1 MGASAVSSA
10 LPMAWRS
17 AALGSGAAGAYAWRV
32 PRLAA
37 GGPLTLPGKFD
48 KSQAVLR
55 AILESPQ
62 GIVIFALDRD
72 YRYLAFNENH
82 ARTIKLIWGEQI
94 AVGMNMLDVI
104 KREDDRL
111 KAKANFDRALNGES
125 FTLHEAYGDEALERR
140 YYEDAYNPIRD
151 DGSVIGLT
159 VYLTDITERY
169 RKDQELELYRNGLE
183 ELVERRTAE
192 LKSAHEQLL
201 HVQKLESLGVLAG
214 GVAHDF
220 NNLLAVILG
229 RAELAAAAIPRG
241 SAAHAHLTLVQETA
255 LEARM
260 LTKQLL
266 GYSGKGK
273 FMVQLLDLKQ
283 LIDSMMQLLRASISR
298 AVTLTFDSAVEPQL
312 VEADS
317 TQLRQ
322 VVLNLVTNAA
332 EAIGDQVGR
341 VTIRT
346 LTRHVDRDYLA
357 RTRAQP
363 PITPGTY
370 VVIEVQDDGCGMDEH
385 VRGKLFDP
393 FFTTKFAGRGLGL
406 AAVLGIVAGHR
417 GSIAVTSQ
425 LGKGSTFA
433 VLLPFAGSDRE
444 PPKPRSTPPAPNT
457 ERRGTVLV
465 IDDERAVRS
474 VTAVSLES
482 AGHTVLTAASGRE
495 GVDIYKQ
502 KRGEVEL
509 VLLDLT
515 MPDMNGEQT
524 LRALQALEP
533 EVQVL
538 VMTGYAEDELHER
551 FQPDELAGFLVKPFA
566 RDELFGAVDAALR
579 RARRSIK
586 DR

>member
-1 MGASAVSSA
+1 M
-10 LPMAWRS
+10 
-17 AALGSGAAGAYAWRV
+17 
-32 PRLAA
+32 
-37 GGPLTLPGKFD
+37 
-48 KSQAVLR
+48 
-55 AILESPQ
+55 ESPQ
-62 GIVIFALDRD
+62 GIVIFALDRG

-82 ARTIKLIWGEQI
+82 ARTIQLIWGESI
-94 AVGMNMLDVI
+94 SVGMNMLDVI
-104 KREDDRL
+104 KRGDDRE
-111 KAKANFDRALNGES
+111 KAKQNFDRALRGES
-125 FTLHEAYGDEALERR
+125 FTLHEAYGDELLERR

-159 VYLTDITERY
+159 VYLTDITER
-169 RKDQELELYRNGLE
+169 RRAELELEGYRTRLE
-183 ELVERRTAE
+183 ELVERRTSE

-229 RAELAAAAIPRG
+229 RTELAAGAIARDSP
-241 SAAHAHLTLVQETA
+241 AHAHLSLVQETA

-273 FMVQLLDLKQ
+273 FLVQLVDLNQ
-283 LIDSMMQLLRASISR
+283 LIESMMQLLRASISR
-298 AVTLTFDSAVEPQL
+298 AVTLTFDREPEPQL

-332 EAIGDQVGR
+332 EAIGDQVGQ

-346 LTRHVDRDYLA
+346 RTRDVDRGYLA
-357 RTRAQP
+357 LTRAQP
-363 PITPGTY
+363 PIVPGSY
-370 VVIEVQDDGCGMDEH
+370 VSIEVEDDGCGMEES

-417 GSIAVTSQ
+417 GSIAVTST
-425 LGKGSTFA
+425 LGEGSTFA
-433 VLLPFAGSDRE
+433 VLLPSVGADRE
-444 PPKPRSTPPAPNT
+444 PPKLRSTPPAPNT

-482 AGHTVLTAASGRE
+482 AGHVVATAASGRE
-495 GVDIYKQ
+495 GIEIYRAR
-502 KRGEVEL
+502 RGEIEL

-524 LRALQALEP
+524 LRALQALDAR
-533 EVQVL
+533 VQVL
-538 VMTGYAEDELHER
+538 VMTGYAEDELHEK
-551 FQPDELAGFLVKPFA
+551 FQPDELAGFLAKPFA

-579 RARRSIK
+579 RARRSIQ